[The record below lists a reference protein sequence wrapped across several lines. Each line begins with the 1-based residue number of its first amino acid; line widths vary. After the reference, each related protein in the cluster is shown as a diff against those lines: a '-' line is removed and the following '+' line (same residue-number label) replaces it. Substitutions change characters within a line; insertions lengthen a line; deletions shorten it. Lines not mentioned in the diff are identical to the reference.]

1 MQDMKE
7 DINRNK
13 EEIHIALSSQENFTE
28 KLDSL
33 SRQNNLKFLGIP
45 EQGRESEGRCTQTVL
60 DLLNYC
66 SPPHLGGGGWC
77 DRHIE
82 RAYRVGRGQE
92 RRGPRPVIV
101 RFHRWADVT
110 N

>member
-7 DINRNK
+7 TLTGAKKKFLLRCRLKRTLLRN
-13 EEIHIALSSQENFTE
+13 
-28 KLDSL
+28 DSL

-45 EQGRESEGRCTQTVL
+45 EQGRENEGRCTQTVL

-66 SPPHLGGGGWC
+66 SPPHLGHWC

-92 RRGPRPVIV
+92 RRGPRLVIV